1 MALGPPRR
9 KSAPLGVPW
18 MALALIFAAFLGAVL
33 GLVWQSSGIG
43 KDKDEPITVE
53 TPQG

>member
-1 MALGPPRR
+1 
-9 KSAPLGVPW
+9 

-43 KDKDEPITVE
+43 EDKDEEKEELIMAE
-53 TPQG
+53 TPPG